1 MNIGAPWPCL
11 EEAESR
17 VLAMQTKLHQWAIS
31 EPGRCFDDLFN
42 LVHDP
47 TFLAVAWSR
56 VRGNKGGRTAGI
68 DGIAPR
74 SIDDAGVF
82 LDGLRADL
90 KANRFTPTRVKEKTI
105 PKAAGKIRRLGIPTA
120 ADRVVQASLKLVL
133 EPIFEAGF
141 YPCSYGFRPK
151 RRAQDAVA
159 EIHYLATPGRNY
171 DWVFEA
177 DIKACFDEIDHN
189 ALMGRVR
196 RRIGDKRVLQLVKAF
211 LRAGILTEKGQD
223 RTTITG
229 TPQGGILSPLLAN
242 IALSVLDEHFSR
254 KWEALGPYWT
264 RAKHRRAG
272 IPAMRI
278 VRYAD
283 DFVVMINGKQSDAE
297 ALWQEVAAV
306 LAPMGLRLSE
316 EKTRVVH
323 IDEGFDFL
331 GWRIK
336 RRCRRGENGKK
347 AVYTYPSK
355 KALASVMAKVRSL
368 TARAKHRTLD
378 DLLHSLNRVQK
389 GWCNYFRHGV
399 SSRTFS
405 YLDYFAWWRVFGW
418 LRKRHS
424 ALNKGKFIRR
434 HLPTW
439 KIGGGRVEFFRPH
452 SVAITRYRYRGTRI
466 PTPWTNEAP
475 GSPASAAKHVESRMR

>member
-1 MNIGAPWPCL
+1 
-11 EEAESR
+11 
-17 VLAMQTKLHQWAIS
+17 MQTKLHQWAIS
-31 EPGRCFDDLFN
+31 EPDRCFDDLFN

-47 TFLAVAWSR
+47 AFLVVAWSR

-68 DGIAPR
+68 DGVAPR
-74 SIDDAGVF
+74 SIEASEEYLGR
-82 LDGLRADL
+82 LREDL
-90 KANRFTPTRVKEKTI
+90 KAHRFTPRRVREKTI
-105 PKAAGKIRRLGIPTA
+105 PKAPGKVRRLGIPTA
-120 ADRVVQASLKLVL
+120 ADRVVQACLKLVL
-133 EPIFEAGF
+133 EPIFEADF
-141 YPCSYGFRPK
+141 HPSSYGFRPR
-151 RRAQDAVA
+151 RRAQDAIA
-159 EIHYLATPGRNY
+159 EIHFLATPGRNY

-189 ALMGRVR
+189 ALLGRMR
-196 RRIGDKRVLQLVKAF
+196 RRIGDKRILRLVKAF
-211 LRAGILTEKGQD
+211 LRAGILTEEGQD

-229 TPQGGILSPLLAN
+229 TPQGGVLSPLLAN
-242 IALSVLDEHFSR
+242 IALTVLDEHFAR
-254 KWEALGPYWT
+254 KWEALGPDWK

-283 DFVVMINGKQSDAE
+283 DFVVMVNGTQGDAE
-297 ALWQEVAAV
+297 ALRHEVTAV
-306 LAPMGLRLSE
+306 LAPIGLRLSE

-331 GWRIK
+331 GWRIQ
-336 RRCRRGENGKK
+336 RRRRRGQNGKM

-368 TARAKHRTLD
+368 TARAKHRTLG
-378 DLLHSLNRVQK
+378 DLMRSLNRVQQ

-405 YLDYFAWWRVFGW
+405 YLDHFAWWRVFGW

-424 ALNKGKFIRR
+424 GLSKGKFIRR
-434 HLPTW
+434 RLPNW
-439 KIGGGRVEFFRPH
+439 EMRDGRVELFRPQK
-452 SVAITRYRYRGTRI
+452 VAIIRYRYRGARI
-466 PTPWTNEAP
+466 PTPWTSETK
-475 GSPASAAKHVESRMR
+475 GSPVTAAGHVESRMQ